1 MGTLENLRRIADPA
15 GDSVRQS
22 IRAYHA
28 SPRSFNQFDFKHIG
42 TGEGSQAFGHGGY
55 FAGNPKVMEY
65 YYDNFRAAAPGKRSG
80 FRDDVIEHAE
90 QTLARKGSVEEAV
103 AEIMDDYRYFAQSS
117 PSDAQPYMD
126 AADYLRG
133 LSPQKPTRYAVE
145 LGVPE
150 SSLLDWDAPIHKQPE
165 PVLGALERL
174 GMPVARESIAP
185 DDVAAGLRSAY
196 GSPEPSVLRGSVI
209 YKALGNS
216 VAPASEADR
225 FQAAS
230 KRLFDA
236 GVPGMRYLDQ
246 GSRYHGPSGTRN
258 YVMFPGT
265 EDQIRILRKYGLLPA
280 TFAAEGLVNQENR

>member
-103 AEIMDDYRYFAQSS
+103 AEIMDDYRYFAQGS

-133 LSPQKPTRYAVE
+133 LSPQKPTRYEVE

-150 SSLLDWDAPIHKQPE
+150 SSLLDWDAPMSRQPKVVQKVFGDLAMDMPGDGGRVYRDIVTRHGE
-165 PVLGALERL
+165 SFDDDTTGVLANLE
-174 GMPVARESIAP
+174 ASRE
-185 DDVAAGLRSAY
+185 L
-196 GSPEPSVLRGSVI
+196 L
-209 YKALGNS
+209 
-216 VAPASEADR
+216 SE
-225 FQAAS
+225 
-230 KRLFDA
+230 
-236 GVPGMRYLDQ
+236 GIPGIRYLDGQ
-246 GSRYHGPSGTRN
+246 SRDIGSGSRN

-265 EDQIRILRKYGLLPA
+265 ENKIRILRKYGLLPA
-280 TFAAEGLVNQENR
+280 TFAAEGLLNPQQPAESTAQAF